1 MEQLITGCERSGTKM
16 LSKRIGEQLH
26 IDFTLENKHTIACF
40 KYNQELQKWNKYKD
54 EKLESGLINK
64 FEKHTLNEEINIEF
78 LKWVKEFFPN
88 VKIYYIIRDGRN
100 VVSSIINK
108 VWGHSQTRGE
118 YRINLQ
124 EACTQWNTVIDKTW
138 DWAQENCEII
148 RYEDICDII
157 SNPLTNE
164 QLIETT
170 NLIHHNLYKT
180 NYNL

>member
-16 LSKRIGEQLH
+16 LSKRLGEKYDIH
-26 IDFTLENKHTIACF
+26 FTLENKHTIACF
-40 KYNQELQKWNKYKD
+40 KYHQELQRWNKYKD
-54 EKLESGLINK
+54 EKLESSFINK

-118 YRINLQ
+118 YKINLK

-138 DWAQENCEII
+138 DWAQENCEIV
-148 RYEDICDII
+148 RYEDICDIV
-157 SNPLTNE
+157 SNPLTNK
-164 QLIETT
+164 QLVETT
-170 NLIHHNLYKT
+170 NLIHYNLHKT
-180 NYNL
+180 NYNI